1 MAVARALAVQGR
13 EVLILEGADAFGT
26 GTSSRNSEVIHA
38 GIYYP
43 RNSLKARFCVAGR
56 DQLYAFCQDHGV
68 SHRRCG
74 KLIVAT
80 SAGQL
85 PELEKIRAAA
95 RANGVELDF
104 WSAEQAC
111 AAFHARGLAAAVCG
125 AFDAT
130 GRLALSLGGEQ
141 ATVWDLGREPLTGLA
156 R

>member
-1 MAVARALAVQGR
+1 MDNVDVVIVGAGVLGLAIARAAASAGR

-43 RNSLKARFCVAGR
+43 HNSLKARFCVAGR
-56 DQLYAFCQDHGV
+56 DQLYAFCQDYGV

-80 SAGQL
+80 SMAQL

-95 RANGVELDF
+95 RANGVE
-104 WSAEQAC
+104 
-111 AAFHARGLAAAVCG
+111 H
-125 AFDAT
+125 
-130 GRLALSLGGEQ
+130 
-141 ATVWDLGREPLTGLA
+141 
-156 R
+156 